1 MNDEEIHLES
11 TWTSPRDHCLH
22 PERWHATDSDSTEIE
37 VTALVAAFVT
47 ALRPDFVVET
57 GTNIGL
63 TSYAIGRALY
73 DQGYGRL
80 VTIETDPNFVAIARE
95 RCEGLPVEF
104 VCGSSLDYNPPLELI
119 DFAFF
124 DSLVQIRAQECERF
138 WPFMHENTIVGFH
151 DTGPHHPVTESLTE
165 LINDGK
171 LQEPLLLP
179 TPRGVSFARIGG
191 IQ

>member
-1 MNDEEIHLES
+1 MTDDLNHWTAYGDEVQLES

-47 ALRPDFVVET
+47 ALRPDFVLET

-63 TSYAIGRALY
+63 TAYAIGRALH

-80 VTIETDPNFVAIARE
+80 VTIETDPNFVAIAE
-95 RCEGLPVEF
+95 HRCIGLPVE
-104 VCGSSLDYNPPLELI
+104 VINGSSLDYHPPGMEPI

-124 DSLVQIRAQECERF
+124 DSLVQIRAAEFERF
-138 WPFMHENTIVGFH
+138 WPNMPI
-151 DTGPHHPVTESLTE
+151 SLST
-165 LINDGK
+165 
-171 LQEPLLLP
+171 
-179 TPRGVSFARIGG
+179 
-191 IQ
+191 